1 MLLAAA
7 IGIWAGILHVVSGPD
22 HVAAVAPLA
31 GAGGRRPWAVGL
43 RWGLGHSGAVAL
55 VACAALYL
63 RDLLPIEPVS
73 AWSERLVGVVL
84 IGVGAWGFHR
94 SLGRGLEHAHVRP
107 EPRAAFAIG
116 TLHGL
121 AGSSHLLGVLPAL
134 AQPTTA
140 EALANL
146 AGFTAGTVGA
156 MAALAASI
164 GGLGSSLAPA
174 WRRRFSGLLSAAAV
188 GTGVAWLALAV

>member
-1 MLLAAA
+1 
-7 IGIWAGILHVVSGPD
+7 V
-22 HVAAVAPLA
+22 
-31 GAGGRRPWAVGL
+31 

-55 VACAALYL
+55 VACAALFV
-63 RDLLPIEPVS
+63 RDLLPLEPVS
-73 AWSERLVGVVL
+73 AWSERLVGVAL
-84 IGVGAWGFHR
+84 IGVGAWGFYR
-94 SLGRGLEHAHVRP
+94 SLGRGIDHAHAKH

-156 MAALAASI
+156 MAALAAAI
-164 GGLGSSLAPA
+164 GGVGGRLAPA
-174 WRRRFSGLLSAAAV
+174 WRRRFSGALSAAAI
-188 GTGVAWLALAV
+188 GTGAAWIALAA